1 MVSTINAG
9 ALNVSGTAT
18 IDAAGGAIAFADS
31 SAQSWADDGCLIVE
45 NLSAGRARNLRFGT
59 SSLGLTEA
67 QLKKISFDGGVT
79 LNTAYLD
86 SEGYLRR
93 RVATHFSIY

>member
-1 MVSTINAG
+1 MPR
-9 ALNVSGTAT
+9 
-18 IDAAGGAIAFADS
+18 GGVIAFADS
-31 SAQSWADDGCLIVE
+31 SAQSWADDGCLMVE

-59 SSLGLTEA
+59 SALGLTEA

-79 LNTAYLD
+79 FNTAYLD

-93 RVATHFSIY
+93 RVATHISIY